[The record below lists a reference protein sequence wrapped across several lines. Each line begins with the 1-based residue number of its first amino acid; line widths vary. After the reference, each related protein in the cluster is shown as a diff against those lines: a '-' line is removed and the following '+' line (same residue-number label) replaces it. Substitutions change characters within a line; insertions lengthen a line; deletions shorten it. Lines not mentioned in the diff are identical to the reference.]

1 MLCMDD
7 MVPQNHML
15 RLIDKAIDWTFIY
28 ELVEEKYCLD
38 NGRPS
43 MDPVMLI
50 KIPFIQ
56 YLYGIKSMRQTIKE
70 IEVNVAYRWFLGLDM
85 LDPVPHFSTFGKNY
99 TRRFKDT
106 DLFEQIFAKILE
118 DCMKFKLVDTDQI
131 FVDSTHVKACANS
144 KKMRKRVAHEQAL
157 WYEEKLQKGLK
168 RRNAVPVIRKAA
180 GSVKASINMFLP
192 MQWKQLVISM
202 AGSWDTASIRG
213 MNMTAGH
220 SKHFMTR

>member
-1 MLCMDD
+1 
-7 MVPQNHML
+7 
-15 RLIDKAIDWTFIY
+15 
-28 ELVEEKYCLD
+28 
-38 NGRPS
+38 
-43 MDPVMLI
+43 
-50 KIPFIQ
+50 
-56 YLYGIKSMRQTIKE
+56 
-70 IEVNVAYRWFLGLDM
+70 M

-144 KKMRKRVAHEQAL
+144 KKMRKRVAYEQAL
-157 WYEEKLQKGLK
+157 WYEEKLQKEISRDREAHGKKPLKEKDRNDPPSGGGSDNNTKEEKLQKGLK

-180 GSVKASINMFLP
+180 GSVKASINMFSP
-192 MQWKQLVISM
+192 MQWKQLVINT
-202 AGSWDTASIRG
+202 AGSWDTAFIRG

>member
-1 MLCMDD
+1 
-7 MVPQNHML
+7 
-15 RLIDKAIDWTFIY
+15 
-28 ELVEEKYCLD
+28 
-38 NGRPS
+38 
-43 MDPVMLI
+43 
-50 KIPFIQ
+50 
-56 YLYGIKSMRQTIKE
+56 
-70 IEVNVAYRWFLGLDM
+70 M

-192 MQWKQLVISM
+192 MQWKQLVINM
-202 AGSWDTASIRG
+202 AGSWDTAFIRG

>member
-28 ELVEEKYCLD
+28 ELVEEKYCPD

-43 MDPVMLI
+43 M
-50 KIPFIQ
+50 
-56 YLYGIKSMRQTIKE
+56 
-70 IEVNVAYRWFLGLDM
+70 
-85 LDPVPHFSTFGKNY
+85 DPVPHFSTFGKNY

-106 DLFEQIFAKILE
+106 DLFEQIFAKI
-118 DCMKFKLVDTDQI
+118 
-131 FVDSTHVKACANS
+131 
-144 KKMRKRVAHEQAL
+144 
-157 WYEEKLQKGLK
+157 
-168 RRNAVPVIRKAA
+168 NAVPVIRKAA
-180 GSVKASINMFLP
+180 GSVKASINMFSP
-192 MQWKQLVISM
+192 MQWKQLVINT
-202 AGSWDTASIRG
+202 AGSWDTAFIQG